1 MPLLAREQVGYHPRV
16 VIQVLSPTGRLHA
29 RRADRAVRPRSLDG
43 LRLHTI
49 ELGFKNA
56 PVFLDRITERL
67 RADFRLAALVRHP
80 KPKFTEGFPEEEL
93 RLVARDADVVVS
105 AFGH

>member
-1 MPLLAREQVGYHPRV
+1 M
-16 VIQVLSPTGRLHA
+16 IDVLSPTGRLPA
-29 RRADRAVRPRSLDG
+29 RTSERAVRPRSLDG

-56 PVFLDRITERL
+56 PVFLDRLTQRL
-67 RADFRLAALVRHP
+67 QADFRLAQLVRHP
-80 KPKFTEGFPEEEL
+80 KPKFTEGLPEEEL